1 MFLADSDLKIDRSKK
16 AQETIRRLD
25 SLLSEFIGKKR
36 YVHKKMTKGFLD
48 YHGLN
53 TKRFSW
59 RFESMFN
66 EQGEVAIG
74 DEYIDKIK
82 PRTENLFVTPETFFD
97 MEYEPI
103 KVVQDKVDE
112 YYNDIASR
120 NYSVGVKTLPY
131 AEIRYIFNNLL
142 NKKFDTHIFKTEL
155 QKAQFDAAIK
165 GTGFLRVC
173 FNDKE
178 QTFSTLKKTPLKTK
192 TGVTLERVDPE
203 DVFVDPGATNP
214 KEMFIVSS
222 YEVSE
227 LINKFPILKKKRLIQ
242 ELNTHNILDD
252 NYNEETYIK
261 KSWKRPRHVGETLLE
276 LYTLKDLEDKR
287 YGYLLGGIHEQNGIE
302 KRGDRSP
309 YTVFN
314 NGFGSYF
321 FNSFSNAWVGETP
334 EERRRMQYEVV
345 EYYDINRGL
354 YIVYIDDIILY
365 QGVEDGVTIEGEENK
380 GIPEP
385 FKDLPIV
392 PIYMDNKH
400 TNFYG
405 EPLTEYFASTQNMIT
420 EADHNQRLSL
430 LQKDMLMID
439 ADQLDEDYHPDRQI
453 TMTQNAPFNT
463 VHTKPKLME
472 GQLQPAITPISFA
485 GNSSV
490 ANQNRKNDL
499 FNISERQ
506 FPSLK
511 SIIASNAPEAQRDTM
526 YSRDIRVNLI
536 IKRQCHALSELAYKV
551 FIAVIYELQYFS
563 PDPKITIPM
572 YEGASIERGFTIA
585 DNNKDLDR
593 LKKQKADELEQLYLE
608 QINQKMQEYKQRP
621 EILKPM
627 IDQVKQ
633 EIQMKVIQSP
643 SVQQLMPQLLPNGPQ
658 SAPEEQAAAVQAL
671 LQNQQIV
678 NVIRQTEA
686 SELENVVNTRLADMA
701 KQEVQPIPD
710 NNYYLSIE
718 SLNNYTKLIDL
729 INFSFEKSSLERER
743 DALRF
748 TNLMAPLVQFGGFTL
763 NLKEMMREMAIT
775 SGFDPDVILAE
786 SVPPPAKM
794 YELMNSRLQVSENLS
809 LDQNPGLIAQMAN
822 DRLGTEKYTEESII
836 ASQVARAQAMQ
847 ALEIEKLVARNTS
860 KAETNIVQGQA
871 MEQIKAQVAQGQ
883 MAQTPQGQP
892 PENPIV
898 V

>member
-1 MFLADSDLKIDRSKK
+1 MFLADSDLKINRSKK
-16 AQETIRRLD
+16 DQETIRRLD
-25 SLLSEFIGKKR
+25 SLLSEFIHKKR
-36 YVHKKMTKGFLD
+36 YVFKKMTKGFLD
-48 YHGLN
+48 YHGLTN
-53 TKRFSW
+53 KRFSW

-66 EQGEVAIG
+66 EKGEIAEEYDEHNVA
-74 DEYIDKIK
+74 KFK
-82 PRTENLFVTPETFFD
+82 PRVENMFVTPENFFD

-103 KVVQDKVDE
+103 KIVQDKVDE

-142 NKKFDTHIFKTEL
+142 NKKFDTHTFKTEL
-155 QKAQFDAAIK
+155 QKAQFDAAVK

-173 FNDKE
+173 FHDKE
-178 QTFSTLKKTPLKTK
+178 QIFSSLKRTPLKTK

-227 LINKFPILKKKRLIQ
+227 LINKFPILKKKRLVR
-242 ELNTHNILDD
+242 ELNTHNILDED
-252 NYNEETYIK
+252 YNEEQYIK
-261 KSWKRPRHVGETLLE
+261 KTWRRPRHVGETLLE
-276 LYTLKDLEDKR
+276 LYTLKDLEDER
-287 YGYLLGGIHEQNGIE
+287 YSYLLGGIHEQNGIE
-302 KRGDRSP
+302 QRGNRSQ
-309 YTVFN
+309 YTIFN

-321 FNSFSNAWVGETP
+321 YNNFSNAWVGETP
-334 EERRRMQYEVV
+334 EERRKQQYEVV

-365 QGVEDGVTIEGEENK
+365 QGVEDGVTAEGEENK

-405 EPLTEYFASTQNMIT
+405 EPLTEYFASYQNMIT
-420 EADHNQRLSL
+420 ESDHAQRINML
-430 LQKDMLMID
+430 LTGQETLIID
-439 ADQLDEDYHPDRQI
+439 PDQLHEDYHPDRQI
-453 TMTQNAPFNT
+453 TMTKNSPLNPIYIRPNS
-463 VHTKPKLME
+463 KE
-472 GQLQPAITPISFA
+472 GTLQPVVTPLPFS

-490 ANQNRKNDL
+490 VHQNRKNDL
-499 FNISERQ
+499 FNIAERQ

-536 IKRQCHALSELAYKV
+536 INRQCRSLEELAYKV

-585 DNNKDLDR
+585 DNNKELDK
-593 LKKQKADELEQLYLE
+593 LKQQKADELEQLYLD
-608 QINQKMQEYKQRP
+608 QVNQKMQEYKQRP

-627 IDQVKQ
+627 IEQVKQ

-643 SVQQLMPQLLPNGPQ
+643 TVQQLLPNGLGNT
-658 SAPEEQAAAVQAL
+658 PEEQSATIQAL

-678 NVIRQTEA
+678 NAIRQTEA

-718 SLNNYTKLIDL
+718 SLNNYTKLVDI
-729 INFSFEKSSLERER
+729 IKFSFEKSKLERENE
-743 DALRF
+743 ALKF
-748 TNLMAPLVQFGGFTL
+748 ANLMAPLVQFGGFTL
-763 NLKEMMREMAIT
+763 NLKEVMREIAMA
-775 SGFDPDVILAE
+775 SGYDPDLVLAE

-809 LDQNPGLIAQMAN
+809 LDKNPGLIAQMAN
-822 DRLGTEKYTEESII
+822 DRLGIEKYTEQSII
-836 ASQVARAQAMQ
+836 DSQVAMAQAMQ
-847 ALEIEKLVARNTS
+847 ALKIEEITARNVT

-871 MEQIKAQVAQGQ
+871 MEQIKAQIAQGQ
-883 MAQTPQGQP
+883 MAQASQEQP
-892 PENPIV
+892 PENPIAV
-898 V
+898 

>member
-53 TKRFSW
+53 TKKFSW
-59 RFESMFN
+59 RFESMFD
-66 EQGEVAIG
+66 EKGELAEEY
-74 DEYIDKIK
+74 DELGISTVK
-82 PRTENLFVTPETFFD
+82 PRVQNTFITPETFFD
-97 MEYEPI
+97 MEYQTI
-103 KVVQDKVDE
+103 KHVQDKVDE

-155 QKAQFDAAIK
+155 QKAQFDAAVK
-165 GTGFLRVC
+165 GTGFIRVN
-173 FNDKE
+173 FHDKE
-178 QTFSTLKKTPLKTK
+178 QTFKSLKNTPLKTK
-192 TGVTLERVDPE
+192 TGVSLERIDPE
-203 DVFVDPGATNP
+203 DVFVDPGATDP

-242 ELNTHNILDD
+242 ELNTHNILDE
-252 NYNEETYIK
+252 NYDEETYIK
-261 KSWKRPRHVGETLLE
+261 KSWRRPRHVGETLLE
-276 LYTLKDLEDKR
+276 LYTLKDLEDER
-287 YGYLLGGIHEQNGIE
+287 YAYLLGGIHEQNGIE
-302 KRGDRSP
+302 QRGDRSQ

-321 FNSFSNAWVGETP
+321 YNNFSNAWVGETP
-334 EERRRMQYEVV
+334 EERRKQQYEVV

-365 QGVEDGVTIEGEENK
+365 QGIEDGVTTEGEENK

-405 EPLTEYFASTQNMIT
+405 EPLTEYFASTQDMIT
-420 EADHNQRLSL
+420 EADHNQRLSML
-430 LQKDMLMID
+430 IKDTLIID
-439 ADQLDEDYHPDRQI
+439 ADQLNEDYHPNGQI

-463 VHTKPKLME
+463 IHIKPELMD
-472 GQLQPAITPISFA
+472 GKLQPAITPISFT
-485 GNSSV
+485 GNSAV

-511 SIIASNAPEAQRDTM
+511 GIVASNAPEAQRDSM
-526 YSRDIRVNLI
+526 YSRDLRVNLI

-585 DNNKDLDR
+585 DNNKDLDK
-593 LKKQKADELEQLYLE
+593 LKENKAKELEQLYLD
-608 QINQKMQEYKQRP
+608 QVNQKMEEYKQRP

-627 IDQVKQ
+627 IEQVKQ

-643 SVQQLMPQLLPNGPQ
+643 TVQQLFPNGLGNT
-658 SAPEEQAAAVQAL
+658 PEEQSASIQAL

-678 NVIRQTEA
+678 NAIRQTEA

-729 INFSFEKSSLERER
+729 INFSFEKSRLERENE
-743 DALRF
+743 AMRF
-748 TNLMAPLVQFGGFTL
+748 VNMMKPLEQFGGFTL
-763 NLKEMMREMAIT
+763 NLEGIMKEIAIA
-775 SGFDPDVILAE
+775 SGYDPELVIAK

-809 LDQNPGLIAQMAN
+809 LDKNPGLVAQMAN

-836 ASQVARAQAMQ
+836 ASQVAMAQAMQ
-847 ALEIEKLVARNTS
+847 ALKIEEITARNVT

-871 MEQIKAQVAQGQ
+871 MEQIKAQIAQGQ
-883 MAQTPQGQP
+883 MAQNPQEPKPTGGVP
-892 PENPIV
+892 V
-898 V
+898 